1 MTSNPHTQGGRR
13 LTPML
18 LLGFNREQGMPP
30 QPCMASHV
38 AAQRPNTLQTPWPP
52 STARH
57 HDIFGACAA
66 STLETATPHTRGL
79 LGAGAPGRIAV
90 CPRAWARRPARR
102 PRGAARARARPA
114 RPGRPRAA
122 ARRGPLTPCARP
134 PRPGPGRLAAQG
146 VWLERASVPEAP
158 VMALICSHPKHY
170 RQGSGKH
177 FVLFLSVVQ
186 LPGRMYVGR
195 TACVPCQCKCLD
207 IQFDFSSSIRLLQC
221 PEPGL
226 PAGCSSLSADQML

>member
-79 LGAGAPGRIAV
+79 LGAGAPGRIA
-90 CPRAWARRPARR
+90 AL
-102 PRGAARARARPA
+102 RARER
-114 RPGRPRAA
+114 G
-122 ARRGPLTPCARP
+122 RRG
-134 PRPGPGRLAAQG
+134 LAVHAQQR
-146 VWLERASVPEAP
+146 VE
-158 VMALICSHPKHY
+158 
-170 RQGSGKH
+170 
-177 FVLFLSVVQ
+177 
-186 LPGRMYVGR
+186 
-195 TACVPCQCKCLD
+195 
-207 IQFDFSSSIRLLQC
+207 
-221 PEPGL
+221 GL
-226 PAGCSSLSADQML
+226 